1 MKVAEALKIID
12 KDWIKKPKGFRVH
25 FQKKVESELITDY
38 VPNEKD
44 KPMESDVIAWRLAW
58 KLSEA
63 TKSDKPEINDGD
75 FVNIYVVDD
84 SGNPVKFYGTNQLK
98 IYNARDAE

>member
-1 MKVAEALKIID
+1 
-12 KDWIKKPKGFRVH
+12 
-25 FQKKVESELITDY
+25 
-38 VPNEKD
+38 
-44 KPMESDVIAWRLAW
+44 MESDVIAWRLAW
-58 KLSEA
+58 KLYEA

-75 FVNIYVVDD
+75 FGNIYVVND